1 MPAQT
6 VFIVAG
12 EASGDMH
19 ASRLARELLK
29 LNPELKLE
37 GMGGENMRRAGVDIL
52 IDNAELAV
60 VGLVEV
66 LANYR
71 TIKAALEK
79 IKKHIQQSKPDLLIL
94 VDYQEFNQKL
104 AAFAKSIGIKVLFY
118 IGPQVWAWRPKRVY
132 KMGQIVDQ
140 MAVIFPF
147 EVDLYRD
154 ANVPVEFTGHP
165 LVDEV
170 VNDKTPSQAREL
182 LDLGQQQTVGLFPG
196 SRKGEVKRLMPIML
210 KTAKILQAKDP
221 AIQFVLPLAESLD
234 EAILDPYLFEIMDL
248 NINVVSGQA
257 YDVMQACDAIITASG
272 TATLEIALMGIP
284 MAIVYRISPISYS
297 ILRFIVKLDYIGL
310 ANIVAGKG
318 IVKEFLQ
325 RKAKPKLIAAEI
337 QRILTDSDYNTTIR
351 NELSQVRNKLGDKG
365 GSVHIAQLANDM
377 LNNNS

>member
-1 MPAQT
+1 MPGQT
-6 VFIVAG
+6 VVIVAG

-37 GMGGENMRRAGVDIL
+37 GMGGQNMRRAGVDIL
-52 IDNAELAV
+52 VDNAELAV

-79 IKKHIQQSKPDLLIL
+79 LKQHVKQARPDLLIL

-147 EVDLYRD
+147 EVDLYQH

-170 VNDKTPSQAREL
+170 VNDKTPAQAREL
-182 LDLGQQQTVGLFPG
+182 LDLGQQTTVGMFPG

-210 KTAKILQAKDP
+210 KTAKILQAKNP
-221 AIQFVLPLAESLD
+221 GIQFVLPLAESLD
-234 EAILDPYLFEIMDL
+234 EAILDPYLYEIMDL
-248 NINVVSGQA
+248 NINVVRGQA

-284 MAIVYRISPISYS
+284 MAIIYRVSPISYN

-310 ANIVAGKG
+310 ANIVAGKS
-318 IVKEFLQ
+318 IVQEFLQ
-325 RKAKPKLIAAEI
+325 GKAKPKLIAAEI
-337 QRILTDSDYNTTIR
+337 QRILNDSDYNTTIR
-351 NELSQVRNKLGDKG
+351 NELSQVRNKLGDKS
-365 GSVHIAQLANDM
+365 GSVHIAQLAYDM

>member
-1 MPAQT
+1 MPGQT
-6 VFIVAG
+6 VVIVAG

-37 GMGGENMRRAGVDIL
+37 GMGGQNMRRAGVDIL
-52 IDNAELAV
+52 VDNAELAV

-71 TIKAALEK
+71 TIKAALDK
-79 IKKHIQQSKPDLLIL
+79 LKQHVKQARPDLLIL
-94 VDYQEFNQKL
+94 VDYQELNQKL

-147 EVDLYRD
+147 EVDLYQH

-170 VNDKTPSQAREL
+170 VNDKTPAQAREL
-182 LDLGQQQTVGLFPG
+182 LDLGQQTTVGMFPG

-210 KTAKILQAKDP
+210 KTAKILQAKNP
-221 AIQFVLPLAESLD
+221 GIQFVLPLAESLD
-234 EAILDPYLFEIMDL
+234 EAILDPYLYEIMDL
-248 NINVVSGQA
+248 NINVVRGQA

-284 MAIVYRISPISYS
+284 MTIIYRVSPISYN

-310 ANIVAGKG
+310 ANIVAGKS
-318 IVKEFLQ
+318 IVQEFLQ
-325 RKAKPKLIAAEI
+325 GKAKPKLIAAEI
-337 QRILTDSDYNTTIR
+337 QRILNDSDYNTTIR
-351 NELSQVRNKLGDKG
+351 NELSQVRNKLGDKS
-365 GSVHIAQLANDM
+365 GSVHIAQLAYDM

>member
-1 MPAQT
+1 MPGQT
-6 VFIVAG
+6 VVIVAG

-37 GMGGENMRRAGVDIL
+37 GMGGQNMRRAGVDIL
-52 IDNAELAV
+52 VDNAELAV

-71 TIKAALEK
+71 TIKAALDK
-79 IKKHIQQSKPDLLIL
+79 LKQHVKQARPDLLIL

-147 EVDLYRD
+147 EVDLYQH

-170 VNDKTPSQAREL
+170 VNDKTPAQAREL
-182 LDLGQQQTVGLFPG
+182 LDLGQQTTVGMFPG

-210 KTAKILQAKDP
+210 KTAKILQAKNP
-221 AIQFVLPLAESLD
+221 GIQFVLPLAESLD
-234 EAILDPYLFEIMDL
+234 EAILDPYLYEIMDL
-248 NINVVSGQA
+248 NINVVRGQA

-284 MAIVYRISPISYS
+284 MTIIYRVSPISYN

-310 ANIVAGKG
+310 ANIVAGKS
-318 IVKEFLQ
+318 IVQEFLQ
-325 RKAKPKLIAAEI
+325 GKAKPKLIAAEI
-337 QRILTDSDYNTTIR
+337 QRILNDSDYNTTIR
-351 NELSQVRNKLGDKG
+351 NELSQVRNKLGDKS
-365 GSVHIAQLANDM
+365 GSVHIAQLAYDM

>member
-1 MPAQT
+1 
-6 VFIVAG
+6 
-12 EASGDMH
+12 MH

-79 IKKHIQQSKPDLLIL
+79 IKKYIQQSKPDLLIL

-170 VNDKTPSQAREL
+170 VNDKTPAQAREL
-182 LDLGQQQTVGLFPG
+182 LDLGQQKTVGLFPG

-210 KTAKILQAKDP
+210 KTARILRAKDP
-221 AIQFVLPLAESLD
+221 SIQFVLPLAESLD

-257 YDVMQACDAIITASG
+257 YDVMQACDAIVTASG

-284 MAIVYRISPISYS
+284 MAIIYRISPISYN

-351 NELSQVRNKLGDKG
+351 NELSQVRNKLGDKS
-365 GSVHIAQLANDM
+365 GSVHIAQLAYDM

>member
-1 MPAQT
+1 MPGQT
-6 VFIVAG
+6 VVIVAG

-37 GMGGENMRRAGVDIL
+37 GMGGQNMRRAGVDIL
-52 IDNAELAV
+52 VDNAELAV

-79 IKKHIQQSKPDLLIL
+79 LKQHVKQARPDLLIL

-147 EVDLYRD
+147 EVDLYQH

-170 VNDKTPSQAREL
+170 VNDKTPAQAREL
-182 LDLGQQQTVGLFPG
+182 LDLGQQTTVGMFPG

-210 KTAKILQAKDP
+210 KTAKILQAKNP
-221 AIQFVLPLAESLD
+221 GIQFVLPLAESLD
-234 EAILDPYLFEIMDL
+234 EAILDPYLYEIMDL
-248 NINVVSGQA
+248 NINVVRGQA

-284 MAIVYRISPISYS
+284 MTIIYRVSPISYN

-310 ANIVAGKG
+310 ANIVAGKS
-318 IVKEFLQ
+318 IVQEFLQ
-325 RKAKPKLIAAEI
+325 GKAKPKLIAAEI
-337 QRILTDSDYNTTIR
+337 QRILNDSDYNTTIR
-351 NELSQVRNKLGDKG
+351 NELSQVRNKLGDKS
-365 GSVHIAQLANDM
+365 GSVHIAQLAYDM

>member
-1 MPAQT
+1 LPGQT
-6 VFIVAG
+6 VVIVAG

-37 GMGGENMRRAGVDIL
+37 GMGGQNMRRAGVDIL
-52 IDNAELAV
+52 VDNAELAV

-71 TIKAALEK
+71 TIKAALDK
-79 IKKHIQQSKPDLLIL
+79 LKQHVKQARPDLLIL

-147 EVDLYRD
+147 EVDLYQH

-170 VNDKTPSQAREL
+170 VNDKTPAQAREL
-182 LDLGQQQTVGLFPG
+182 LDLGQQTTVGMFPG

-210 KTAKILQAKDP
+210 KTAKILQAKNP
-221 AIQFVLPLAESLD
+221 GIQFVLPLAESLD
-234 EAILDPYLFEIMDL
+234 EAILDPYLYEIMDL
-248 NINVVSGQA
+248 NINVVRGQA

-284 MAIVYRISPISYS
+284 MAIIYRVSPISYN

-310 ANIVAGKG
+310 ANIVAGKS
-318 IVKEFLQ
+318 IVQEFLQ
-325 RKAKPKLIAAEI
+325 GKAKPKLIAAEI
-337 QRILTDSDYNTTIR
+337 QRILNDSDYNTTIR
-351 NELSQVRNKLGDKG
+351 NELSQVRNKLGDKS
-365 GSVHIAQLANDM
+365 GSVHIAQLAYDM